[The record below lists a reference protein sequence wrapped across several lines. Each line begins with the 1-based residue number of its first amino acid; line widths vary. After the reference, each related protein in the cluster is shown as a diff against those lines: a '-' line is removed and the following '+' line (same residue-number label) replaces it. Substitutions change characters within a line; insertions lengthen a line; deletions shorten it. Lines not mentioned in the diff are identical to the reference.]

1 MVVEQEKLSVPEAT
15 FVERYTGPDLFRV
28 EVESLQNLQNRAAE
42 PDRSLRIVLDT
53 IGAHHETAPA
63 VRQMD
68 GHLVHDGF
76 FGDRDGTR
84 QIRQTMSD
92 GARAHADRLRGVTFD
107 RQRTGTKF
115 TFRRQDA
122 VHHSALEQPAE
133 MGRGADMRER
143 AFHQRAVERN
153 PMQKG
158 GQLGQR
164 APRLA
169 GERERELLIEV
180 EERNLGQGASQMRQA
195 GGQVR
200 VEVKEAGIERDI
212 MA

>member
-1 MVVEQEKLSVPEAT
+1 
-15 FVERYTGPDLFRV
+15 
-28 EVESLQNLQNRAAE
+28 LQNLQNRAAE

-107 RQRTGTKF
+107 RQRTGPSSLSGARMLST
-115 TFRRQDA
+115 TPPWNSRRKWD
-122 VHHSALEQPAE
+122 
-133 MGRGADMRER
+133 RGADMRER

-153 PMQKG
+153 PVQQG

-164 APRLA
+164 AR
-169 GERERELLIEV
+169 
-180 EERNLGQGASQMRQA
+180 ASP
-195 GGQVR
+195 VSES
-200 VEVKEAGIERDI
+200 VNC
-212 MA
+212 